1 MSKEFIFEKTVYLSD
16 TNAFG
21 NAYFAKYFEW
31 QGMAREAFFREI
43 MPDPMYLMK
52 TGLKLITVR
61 AATEYKNEV
70 FLYDDLIIGVKIGA
84 AKQASADLIFN
95 CRRKKDEKV
104 VALGYQT
111 IAFADK
117 DDKLIQMPQ
126 EIMETCRPYVDEM
139 KYVIGKLF
147 QR

>member
-52 TGLKLITVR
+52 TGLKIITVR

-70 FLYDDLIIGVKIGA
+70 FLYDDLIKGVKIGA
-84 AKQASADLIFN
+84 VKQASADLIFN
-95 CRRKKDEKV
+95 FRRKKDNKA

-117 DDKLIQMPQ
+117 DDKLIQIPQ
-126 EIMETCRPYVDEM
+126 EIMETCRPYVDEV